1 MNLSSTQKYM
11 IRGFQITVDVGYERS
26 LGIYGETFWEG
37 VADGSYETVTFNY
50 IEQIQKDGFEYFL
63 DIGAATG
70 CMSLY
75 AASMDLKVVAVEP
88 QELVYSVLMKN
99 IELNKAISG
108 KISVEYALV
117 SASKDVLASRKS
129 FTPGAQ
135 GPLASI
141 SLSSK
146 TVMLRELLEKFPK
159 DANVGVKIDIEGAEF
174 PLFSDKSTIEYLVDR
189 KPSIFIALHPGFK
202 KSLPGNANFI
212 SKLLWRFQASQD
224 VAKFYAKLSKVCKI
238 SIASSYAPVSFFGLM
253 FALWRDEKDYI
264 LQF

>member
-1 MNLSSTQKYM
+1 MNLSSTREFM
-11 IRGFQITVDVGYERS
+11 IRGFRITIDVGYERS
-26 LGIYGETFWEG
+26 LGVYGETFWEG
-37 VADGSYETVTFNY
+37 VADGSYETGTFNF
-50 IEQIQKDGFEYFL
+50 IEQIQKNGFEYFL

-88 QELVYSVLMKN
+88 QELIYSALMKN
-99 IELNKAISG
+99 IKLNGAISE

-117 SASKDVLASRKS
+117 SASKEVSASLES

-146 TVMLRELLEKFPK
+146 IVTLRELLEQFPE
-159 DANVGVKIDIEGAEF
+159 DAKVGVKIDIEGAEF
-174 PLFSDKSTIEYLVDR
+174 PLLADKSTIDYLMDR

-202 KSLPGNANFI
+202 KSLPGNATFI

-224 VAKFYAKLSKVCKI
+224 VAKFYVKLSKNCEI
-238 SIASSYAPVSFFGLM
+238 YIASSYAPVRFFGLM